1 MSKAAFYVRV
11 STDKQEAEGHSL
23 DNQIMKIKAY
33 CELHGINFN
42 QDDVYSDTSSGSN
55 MNRPGLQSLLNNKD
69 QYTDL
74 VVMKLD
80 RLTRKGR
87 DFYTLKD
94 QLFDEAG
101 IHFHSVLDHIST
113 DTAIGRAML
122 NMLLTYSQFEVDT
135 LRERTRS
142 ALEAKKAKGEPMGR
156 APYGYEYDGKE
167 LIKNKDEQSNIKRM
181 QRLRRA
187 GLSISEIREKLY
199 EEKRYTRAGQFFS
212 TATIHKITKKTKVSK
227 SRIK

>member
-1 MSKAAFYVRV
+1 MSKAAFYIRV

-33 CELHGINFN
+33 CSLHDITFN
-42 QDDVYSDTSSGSN
+42 HDHVYSDTSSGSN
-55 MNRPGLQSLLNNKD
+55 MNRPGLQSLLSNKD

-101 IHFHSVLDHIST
+101 INFHSVQDHINT
-113 DTAIGRAML
+113 NTAIGKAML
-122 NMLLTYSQFEVDT
+122 NMLLTYSEFEVDT
-135 LRERTRS
+135 LRERTKS
-142 ALEAKKAKGEPMGR
+142 ALEAKKAKGEPIGR
-156 APYGYEYDGKE
+156 SPYGFEYNGKE

-187 GLSISEIREKLY
+187 GFTISEIREKLY

-227 SRIK
+227 QRVK